1 MKKVTG
7 LVIVCFSILMLTACA
22 AKPEAQTQS
31 AEDTAKAFLTS
42 FYTADEGDRYTTFL
56 SETASAADDEA
67 LNAAAAQYRASLA
80 ALSTEAL
87 ADSLV
92 NNRTLSKYDEA
103 HAGQDVQVE
112 AVELK
117 EDDGFYAFTVKVDA
131 GGTEETYTGQI
142 SVAED
147 SGLVDNFHEAGKS

>member
-7 LVIVCFSILMLTACA
+7 LVIVCLSILMLTACA

-92 NNRTLSKYDEA
+92 SNRTLSKYDEA
-103 HAGQDVQVE
+103 HAGQDVQVKS
-112 AVELK
+112 VELN